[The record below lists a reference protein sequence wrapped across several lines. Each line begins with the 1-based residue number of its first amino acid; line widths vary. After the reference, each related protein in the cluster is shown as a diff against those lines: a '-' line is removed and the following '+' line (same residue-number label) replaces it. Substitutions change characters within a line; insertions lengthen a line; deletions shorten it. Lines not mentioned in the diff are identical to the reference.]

1 MVKPVK
7 HRSKIILTFRLSPPV
22 ITGGKGISGH
32 MVPLIPRNAS
42 FELREPVSPKVS
54 CMGQII
60 KKKKIRS
67 LKKLKQGSFS
77 SSSSS
82 SSSSRPSQAFAEQI
96 KSKVLKR
103 IKLCPNNHHTLID
116 DYEVSVVE
124 EDDDDE
130 RSAPSLLQMR
140 RFNNVRSTLSD
151 FDWTTSEEKGVKRK
165 RS

>member
-7 HRSKIILTFRLSPPV
+7 RRSKIILTFRLSPPV
-22 ITGGKGISGH
+22 ITGGKRISGH
-32 MVPLIPRNAS
+32 TVPLIPRNAS

-67 LKKLKQGSFS
+67 LKKLKQR
-77 SSSSS
+77 S
-82 SSSSRPSQAFAEQI
+82 SSSSRPSQAFAEKI

-103 IKLCPNNHHTLID
+103 IKLCHNNHHTLID
-116 DYEVSVVE
+116 DYEVSAVE
-124 EDDDDE
+124 EDDDDDE

-165 RS
+165 RG

>member
-32 MVPLIPRNAS
+32 TVPLIPRNAS

-60 KKKKIRS
+60 RKKKIRS
-67 LKKLKQGSFS
+67 VKKLEQR
-77 SSSSS
+77 SSSS
-82 SSSSRPSQAFAEQI
+82 SSSSRPSQAFSEQI
-96 KSKVLKR
+96 KSKVLKK
-103 IKLCPNNHHTLID
+103 IKLCHSNHHTLID

>member
-32 MVPLIPRNAS
+32 TVPLIPRNAS

-60 KKKKIRS
+60 KKKKKIRS
-67 LKKLKQGSFS
+67 LKKLKQG
-77 SSSSS
+77 S

-103 IKLCPNNHHTLID
+103 IKLCHNNHHKLID
-116 DYEVSVVE
+116 DYEVSAVE
-124 EDDDDE
+124 EDDDDDDE

>member
-1 MVKPVK
+1 
-7 HRSKIILTFRLSPPV
+7 
-22 ITGGKGISGH
+22 

-67 LKKLKQGSFS
+67 LKKLKQG
-77 SSSSS
+77 SSS